1 MDATMDFYEKKKKKL
16 VHTSAPNHVKAQLY
30 PSKYMEYDPF
40 RLEISSFVHFI
51 VQILFHKSNGVQS
64 VLSFKILN
72 EVAVCILLDMRYL
85 I

>member
-1 MDATMDFYEKKKKKL
+1 MDFHEKKKKKKL
-16 VHTSAPNHVKAQLY
+16 VHTSAPTHVKAQLY
-30 PSKYMEYDPF
+30 PSKYMEYDHF
-40 RLEISSFVHFI
+40 RLEMSPFVHFI

-72 EVAVCILLDMRYL
+72 KVAVCILLYMRYL